1 MQPIGYLNRA
11 AFAADP
17 AASRGRL
24 TREPVSPTRT
34 EFQRDRDRVIH
45 SAAFRRLAHKTQVFV
60 PHEGDHYRTRLTH
73 TIEVGQIA
81 RALSRSL
88 GLDEDL
94 AESLALAHDLGH
106 TPFGHT
112 GEDVLEE
119 LMAPWGGFD
128 HNAQALRI
136 VTRLE
141 RRYAGFD
148 GLNLVQETLEGL
160 VKHNGPLLTRD
171 GAPTQKYAARG
182 VPVAILEFDAKFPL
196 ELSTFAS
203 AEAQAAAIADDIAY
217 NAHDIDDGLRAGLFM
232 VDDLRELDFA
242 LHQLKLAGVEIG
254 TNVNG
259 VPIGDPRFEPFFAAA
274 AKWGAAIFVH
284 PIRPAGVDRLVGPAS
299 LQPAVAF
306 PGETG
311 LAAASMISGGT
322 LAKHPSLRIAY
333 SHGGGT
339 FASLLPRF
347 QFAWETFP
355 DLRQSIAIE
364 PRTAARCMYYD
375 SLVYDATTI
384 RHLMKVFGE
393 TQVMVGT
400 DYPFSIMDPDPA
412 GRIDALE
419 LDDATRDLVC
429 ADNARRWL
437 AID

>member
-1 MQPIGYLNRA
+1 MASAARDLIDIHTHVVPENFPAYLGRNPNVPWPSMASAHACHRHVMVSGSVYRTVSHQCWDCKVRLGDMDKKRVARHVLSPMPELLSYWFDADDGSAMCRYLNETIA
-11 AFAADP
+11 AMVASDPKRFTGLAA
-17 AASRGRL
+17 
-24 TREPVSPTRT
+24 
-34 EFQRDRDRVIH
+34 
-45 SAAFRRLAHKTQVFV
+45 V
-60 PHEGDHYRTRLTH
+60 PLQD
-73 TIEVGQIA
+73 
-81 RALSRSL
+81 
-88 GLDEDL
+88 LD
-94 AESLALAHDLGH
+94 
-106 TPFGHT
+106 
-112 GEDVLEE
+112 
-119 LMAPWGGFD
+119 
-128 HNAQALRI
+128 
-136 VTRLE
+136 
-141 RRYAGFD
+141 
-148 GLNLVQETLEGL
+148 
-160 VKHNGPLLTRD
+160 
-171 GAPTQKYAARG
+171 
-182 VPVAILEFDAKFPL
+182 
-196 ELSTFAS
+196 
-203 AEAQAAAIADDIAY
+203 AAI
-217 NAHDIDDGLRAGLFM
+217 
-232 VDDLRELDFA
+232 RELDFA